1 MSSTPNSAVEA
12 ESVASNAAKPE
23 RMLAG
28 FPWVSAIVLYTLSWG
43 WSLLRPN
50 TLYWDDWQVIYN
62 KPKFYMW
69 NYVRATGRPPWSDLV
84 ETQLIPFGNWTVRVL
99 TFFLFFVSGIC
110 LFGILQRLLPRNIS
124 KINQIV
130 LIFLILPVNHA
141 RVSIVIF
148 DYTSSY
154 FLFFFGWYLIVNFTT
169 TKTDILGYLALF
181 LSLKTHSFLFFS
193 LLPFLHL
200 ALLSPIG
207 SSDPDESCRRRPKLV
222 VIPLLLLVYV
232 VLRQFFWPPSDMW
245 VNYQTPSVSGVIRWI
260 PLISPFLFGLIWFV
274 LNRRK
279 QNAVDLNLILLWA
292 GSGVTALALA
302 PYFIGRHY
310 QDYASVVAFRSDWG
324 NRHQLLMPL
333 GVALCVVGL
342 SEWFRKNSK
351 KVVFSLAITFSLIV
365 NLFVGSNF
373 YLDSLKKDQFI
384 SLLLSSDEFKLGSE
398 IVIMDNTKHFNGRGS
413 SYRDSEWSGLIKI
426 AGLEVASVS
435 GKRRCD
441 ERPDA
446 EQLTLKSEINYLKAL
461 VTRDLGLYF
470 EIKPCSEVLA
480 QNN

>member
-1 MSSTPNSAVEA
+1 MEPEFNTPTSSNH
-12 ESVASNAAKPE
+12 E

-50 TLYWDDWQVIYN
+50 TLYWDDWQVLYN

-69 NYVRATGRPPWSDLV
+69 NYVRASGRPPWSDLV

-99 TFFLFFVSGIC
+99 TFVLFFVSGIC
-110 LFGILQRLLPRNIS
+110 LYGILKRLFPRNIS
-124 KINQIV
+124 KVNQIV

-141 RVSIVIF
+141 RISIVIF

-154 FLFFFGWYLIVNFTT
+154 FLFFLGWYLIVNFTT
-169 TKTDILGYLALF
+169 TKSDIIGYFAIF
-181 LSLKTHSFLFFS
+181 LSLKTHSFLFFC

-200 ALLSPIG
+200 AWLRYTRRTDL
-207 SSDPDESCRRRPKLV
+207 DESWWRRPKLV
-222 VIPLLLLVYV
+222 VIPLLVLVYV
-232 VLRQFFWPPSDMW
+232 VLRQLFWPPSDIW
-245 VNYQTPSVSGVIRWI
+245 ANYQTPSISGVIRWI
-260 PLISPFLFGLIWFV
+260 PLIVPFVFCLIWFV
-274 LNRRK
+274 FSRK
-279 QNAVDLNLILLWA
+279 TQNEVDSNLILLWV

-310 QDYASVVAFRSDWG
+310 QDYSSVVAFRSDWG

-333 GVALCVVGL
+333 GVALCIVGL
-342 SEWFRKNSK
+342 GEWFRKNSR
-351 KVVFSLAITFSLIV
+351 KVVFSLAVTFSLIV

-384 SLLLSSDEFKLGSE
+384 SLLSSGDEIILGNE
-398 IVIMDNTKHFNGRGS
+398 IVILDNTKRFNGRGS
-413 SYRDSEWSGLIKI
+413 SYRDSEWSGLFKI
-426 AGLEVASVS
+426 AGLEIASVS
-435 GKRRCD
+435 GKRGCD
-441 ERPDA
+441 ERPNA
-446 EQLTLKSEINYLKAL
+446 EQLTLKSETSYLQAL
-461 VTRDLGLYF
+461 ATRDLGLYF